1 MHETYTCLYN
11 TLVVPIIK
19 YGSFLWGF
27 KLIAQFSKVQN
38 NLMGS
43 FLGVGRNAPIAA
55 LLGDMGW
62 YPMSI
67 ITQISC
73 VRFFLRLIKM
83 SPNQLKHY
91 F

>member
-1 MHETYTCLYN
+1 MFFIHPYN
-11 TLVVPIIK
+11 TLVLPIIK

-27 KLIAQFSKVQN
+27 KPIAQISKVQN
-38 NLMGS
+38 NLMRS
-43 FLGVGRNAPIAA
+43 CLGLDRNAPIAA

-73 VRFFLRLIKM
+73 QILPKVE
-83 SPNQLKHY
+83 
-91 F
+91 